1 MSRLNSTGAIKSTN
15 MLSSRNE
22 YAGQKPRILY
32 IDMAYTLKMV
42 KERDLGQVFA
52 SRECGGYFDHV
63 WAVHPIADIPE
74 SRKLYFDG
82 FKLSIA
88 EFSKDQTVI
97 EGVSAYYSALKHC
110 FPINFFLSQIRL
122 VAYLIGLVKR
132 ERISIV
138 YSTDPYLGGIIGL
151 LLKLFT
157 GTSLVIWVIANFD
170 DLYKATGACAMP
182 RLFRWRWVE
191 KVVEKIVFRWADLV
205 AGGNQNNLE
214 FALNNG
220 ATSKKATVFPVGKLM
235 YRQHMIEPGLRDVDE
250 FLITSQ
256 AAHHFI
262 YVGRLLELKHPD
274 DVLRAFS
281 LINQNVPNCALIM
294 AGDGPMRANL
304 EKLAHELGVNDKV
317 HFLGYINQKRLANL
331 LPGCFAV
338 LSPLTGGA
346 LIEGALAGL
355 PIVAYDRDWQG
366 EFVGKSGAGV
376 IVPYRDWQKMGDAAV
391 HLLCHPVEAIRMGE
405 AARRKGLEACDLE
418 KIYGH
423 ERSEF
428 DKLLNC

>member
-1 MSRLNSTGAIKSTN
+1 MGTLNNRS
-15 MLSSRNE
+15 E

-42 KERDLGQVFA
+42 RERDLGQVFA

-63 WAVHPIADIPE
+63 WAVHPLADIPE
-74 SRKLYFDG
+74 KRKLDFDE
-82 FKLSIA
+82 FKLSIV

-97 EGVSAYYSALKHC
+97 EGQSAYYSALKHC
-110 FPINFFLSQIRL
+110 FPINFFLSQIRFI
-122 VAYLIGLVKR
+122 AYLIGLVKR
-132 ERISIV
+132 ERISII
-138 YSTDPYLGGIIGL
+138 YSTDPYLGGLIGL

-157 GTSLVIWVIANFD
+157 GSSLVIWVIANFD
-170 DLYKATGACAMP
+170 DLYKATGACAFP
-182 RLFRWRWVE
+182 RIFRWRWVE
-191 KVVEKIVFRWADLV
+191 KIVEKIVFRGADLV

-214 FALNNG
+214 FALDNG
-220 ATSKKATVFPVGKLM
+220 ATLEKATVFPVGKLM
-235 YRQHMIEPGLRDVDE
+235 YRQHMIEPELREADE
-250 FLITSQ
+250 FFITNQ
-256 AAHHFI
+256 EVHHFI

-281 LINQNVPNCALIM
+281 VINLNVPNCGLIM

-304 EKLAHELGVNDKV
+304 EKLADELGINGKV
-317 HFLGYINQKRLANL
+317 HFLGYISQKRLANL

-346 LIEGALAGL
+346 LIEAALAGL
-355 PIVAYDRDWQG
+355 PIVAYDRDWQPD
-366 EFVGKSGAGV
+366 FVGKSGAGV
-376 IVPYRDWQKMGDAAV
+376 IAPYRNWQQMGEAAV
-391 HLLCHPVEAIRMGE
+391 HLLHHPEEVMRMGA
-405 AARRKGLEACDLE
+405 AARRKGLETCDLE

-428 DKLLNC
+428 DKLLKR